1 MMLLDRLNKEFPG
14 NKFEIKKISDLYYV
28 FFNDQQLT
36 VNWRDKKVEDLDE
49 KEEDILYIYI
59 AHRVNAI
66 LTRIKYGVEDV
77 K

>member
-28 FFNDQQLT
+28 FFNDKQLT

-49 KEEDILYIYI
+49 KEENILYIYI
-59 AHRVNAI
+59 ANRVNAI
-66 LTRIKYGVEDV
+66 LTRIKYGVKDV
-77 K
+77 